1 MKVTVIHGYLLFTP
15 PDDDLTP
22 FLFSGGG
29 GSVNTGKYKG
39 ENWGDDDESQQD
51 IRWIVFVCV
60 FLRLCLCETMK
71 VNRAQSGH
79 KFSQESQVH

>member
-51 IRWIVFVCV
+51 
-60 FLRLCLCETMK
+60 LR
-71 VNRAQSGH
+71 
-79 KFSQESQVH
+79 

>member
-51 IRWIVFVCV
+51 IRWIGFVCV
-60 FLRLCLCETMK
+60 FVVFFVFGYVFVFVFVR
-71 VNRAQSGH
+71 Q
-79 KFSQESQVH
+79 